1 MLTDERTTGGS
12 KMPRSM
18 ILFRSR
24 SARAVQAR
32 SPCASV
38 ARCARPARSWSIEVP
53 ESPALSSHAGRS
65 DVGDSTES
73 FRRCDLARNPKSPKR
88 TNLAELVGAARR
100 GSGPPVSSK
109 DGRTSLLGPGGAADN
124 SPGREPWGENRSNTP
139 LSPRQGATEQ
149 HMHDSVV
156 PPGLKH
162 LTSIV
167 SNPGLAPGA
176 IIDRPL
182 TGASDALIADHPFA
196 ASSRI
201 RSAQSCHPSHQPSFL
216 SWTRLDQC
224 ERTDWQVAIGTVA
237 SVHRLDRI

>member
-1 MLTDERTTGGS
+1 MDPTPAVTNRYLANH
-12 KMPRSM
+12 PLVARSST
-18 ILFRSR
+18 IVPNSR
-24 SARAVQAR
+24 FAWASAHARAGLKGGTLAAPASQTGCRLSMASMKTAFIISNDSR
-32 SPCASV
+32 CCSPPDAANLTFS
-38 ARCARPARSWSIEVP
+38 
-53 ESPALSSHAGRS
+53 GRN
-65 DVGDSTES
+65 
-73 FRRCDLARNPKSPKR
+73 RLILA
-88 TNLAELVGAARR
+88 T
-100 GSGPPVSSK
+100 
-109 DGRTSLLGPGGAADN
+109 LLGPGGAADN

-224 ERTDWQVAIGTVA
+224 ERTDWQIAIGTVA
-237 SVHRLDRI
+237 SVHRLDRIEESLFLRFGHHPRDGSRR